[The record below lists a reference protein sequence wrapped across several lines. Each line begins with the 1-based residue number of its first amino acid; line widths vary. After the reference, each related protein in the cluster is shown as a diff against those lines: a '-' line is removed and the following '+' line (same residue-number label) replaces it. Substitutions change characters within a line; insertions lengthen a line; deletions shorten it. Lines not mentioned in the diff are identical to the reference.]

1 MTSILKYTTKWILI
15 TVYVLG
21 SCAGPQKTAPA
32 VSSQEINFYPLR
44 SVDDLDILLNE
55 MRNARI
61 VLLGE
66 ASHGTAEYYN
76 WRAAISKR
84 LIAEKGFNLIA
95 VEGDYID
102 LYRLDQC
109 VKGESQD
116 TSIKHVL
123 SGFNRWPQWLWC
135 NEEFA
140 DFAQW
145 IKDWNTNPL
154 DQRKVTLCGLDVFN
168 FAGALDHMVTILS
181 DSAALYHTTKMQECI
196 RPFGGDALQYSA
208 AVSKGAAACNA
219 HPYKLWQAVQKIAR
233 EKIDNAKELL
243 LVQHAL
249 VVRNGEQ
256 YFRLRN
262 SDAAESWNTRVR
274 HMQELIRT
282 LLQFYGREAKL
293 IVWAHN
299 THIGDARYTDM
310 PTRRRTNIGELLRKE
325 YGEKKVF
332 SAGFGSY
339 WGEIIA
345 GETWGAPHSKIKI
358 SPAKGGSWEELLHR
372 ERPQNKIILSKDLK
386 NNEHLKTWVEQRA
399 IGVVY
404 RETYIPSL
412 IPMRYDAFIY
422 FDTTHAVHLA
432 GR

>member
-1 MTSILKYTTKWILI
+1 
-15 TVYVLG
+15 
-21 SCAGPQKTAPA
+21 
-32 VSSQEINFYPLR
+32 
-44 SVDDLDILLNE
+44 LLNE
-55 MRNARI
+55 IGNARI

-84 LIAEKGFNLIA
+84 LISEKGFNLIA

-109 VKGESQD
+109 VRGELED
-116 TSIKHVL
+116 TNIKHVL
-123 SGFNRWPQWLWC
+123 SGFDRWPQWLWC
-135 NEEFA
+135 NVEFA

-145 IKDWNTNPL
+145 IKNRNANSL
-154 DQRKVTLCGLDVFN
+154 NKGKVTLCGLDVFN
-168 FAGALDHMVTILS
+168 FAGALDHMVAVLD
-181 DSAALYHTTKMQECI
+181 DSAALYHVKRMQECI
-196 RPFGGDALQYSA
+196 HPFGGDALRYSGA
-208 AVSKGAAACNA
+208 ISKGTAACNA
-219 HPYKLWQAVQKIAR
+219 DVYRLWQAVQKITGG
-233 EKIDNAKELL
+233 KIDNARELL

-249 VVRNGEQ
+249 VVMNGEK

-262 SDAAESWNTRVR
+262 TDAAESWNVRVR
-274 HMQELIRT
+274 HMQEIIRT

-310 PTRRRTNIGELLRKE
+310 PTRRRTNIGELLREE

-332 SAGFGSY
+332 IAGLGSY

-345 GETWGAPHSKIKI
+345 GETWGAPYSKIKI
-358 SPAKGGSWEELLHR
+358 SPAKEGSWEQLLHK
-372 ERPQNKIILSKDLK
+372 EGTQNKIILSKDLK
-386 NNEHLKTWVEQRA
+386 TNERLKAWTEQRS

-404 RETYIPSL
+404 TETYIPSL

-422 FDTTHAVHLA
+422 FDTTHAIHLL
-432 GR
+432 GQ